1 LSLFNELQCVNR
13 LVADCEIIGES
24 TSGIQINNDNDSRRL
39 ISRINQKTSYLDV
52 AAITSLSRTGN
63 RIIKYQR
70 KDNVFSS
77 NIQMFDELLEP
88 LSYPLFFPY
97 GSGGWGID
105 SQIHFTDYLRSRI
118 LMPDLV
124 RIVQFNEETEFT
136 EVDIMNLSSDENN
149 MLTIPKY
156 LSNLDGTRSIPVNR
170 FQCQSRLGQMY
181 MTGL

>member
-77 NIQMFDELLEP
+77 NIQMFDELREP

-97 GSGGWGID
+97 GSGGWGSFRVQTLDRQPKTATVPHICFKFRISFQESYKMLRLQSSSSCLLND
-105 SQIHFTDYLRSRI
+105 LSQMKDKL
-118 LMPDLV
+118 
-124 RIVQFNEETEFT
+124 
-136 EVDIMNLSSDENN
+136 
-149 MLTIPKY
+149 
-156 LSNLDGTRSIPVNR
+156 
-170 FQCQSRLGQMY
+170 
-181 MTGL
+181 